1 VKKTPAGTPVLLKGE
16 KDMPERKRLSGDEIS
31 AALAGLKGWSLA
43 GGKLHR
49 EFKFADFVTAFGFM
63 SSVALIAE
71 GLNHHPDWS
80 NVYNR
85 VIIDLETH
93 SEGGITGFDV
103 EFATRVNKLGV

>member
-1 VKKTPAGTPVLLKGE
+1 MPDRKKLSEGEVK
-16 KDMPERKRLSGDEIS
+16 
-31 AALAGLKGWSLA
+31 AALTGLKGWSLE

-49 EFKFADFVTAFGFM
+49 EFKFADFVAAFGFM

-71 GLNHHPDWS
+71 SLNHHPDWS

-93 SEGGITGFDV
+93 SEGGITGFDI
-103 EFATRVNKLGV
+103 EFATRVNRLGA